1 MLRRT
6 ESIVEKML
14 TNWLV
19 GYHYLILLI
28 SLTFLIILIFLV
40 MVLTNRLVSYD
51 CLIISYLSK
60 LSYNSYLLSYHD
72 AHQQAGQSAFFS
84 SSLL

>member
-1 MLRRT
+1 MLLKLVEKGLTSKHPQLMLRRT

-40 MVLTNRLVSYD
+40 MVLTNRLVNYH
-51 CLIISYLSK
+51 CLIISDLS
-60 LSYNSYLLSYHD
+60 
-72 AHQQAGQSAFFS
+72 
-84 SSLL
+84 

>member
-40 MVLTNRLVSYD
+40 MVLTNRLVSYH
-51 CLIISYLSK
+51 CLIISYLS
-60 LSYNSYLLSYHD
+60 
-72 AHQQAGQSAFFS
+72 
-84 SSLL
+84 

>member
-51 CLIISYLSK
+51 CLIISYLS
-60 LSYNSYLLSYHD
+60 
-72 AHQQAGQSAFFS
+72 
-84 SSLL
+84 

>member
-1 MLRRT
+1 MLLKLVEKGLTSKHPQLMLRRT

-28 SLTFLIILIFLV
+28 SLTFLIMLIFLV
-40 MVLTNRLVSYD
+40 MVLTRAEKSD
-51 CLIISYLSK
+51 
-60 LSYNSYLLSYHD
+60 
-72 AHQQAGQSAFFS
+72 F
-84 SSLL
+84 

>member
-1 MLRRT
+1 MKLVEKGLTSKHPQLMLRRT

-40 MVLTNRLVSYD
+40 MVLTNRLVSYH
-51 CLIISYLSK
+51 CLIISYLS
-60 LSYNSYLLSYHD
+60 
-72 AHQQAGQSAFFS
+72 
-84 SSLL
+84 

>member
-40 MVLTNRLVSYD
+40 MVLTNRLVNYH
-51 CLIISYLSK
+51 CLIISYLS
-60 LSYNSYLLSYHD
+60 
-72 AHQQAGQSAFFS
+72 
-84 SSLL
+84 

>member
-40 MVLTNRLVSYD
+40 MVLTNRLVNYH
-51 CLIISYLSK
+51 CLIISDLS
-60 LSYNSYLLSYHD
+60 
-72 AHQQAGQSAFFS
+72 
-84 SSLL
+84 